1 MPWPPISEGNK
12 PLEQNHWRGFDYA
25 LLGSTVLL
33 AGFGVAMIASATR
46 GTPLGGLSWSALPVR
61 QAIYL
66 GVGLVGMVLVSLVD
80 YRRLEALRWPLYLG
94 NLALLGLVLVIGKR
108 SYGAVRWIDLGVFD
122 LQPSELAKP
131 LLVITLAGF
140 LARREERRESFSTFL
155 LSLLF
160 VLPVMGLVFVQ
171 PDLSTAVV
179 LAVIW
184 LGMVWAA
191 GTRPAYLIGL
201 LFLSVPLG
209 VVAWHYLLADY
220 QKARLLLF
228 LDPYQDLWGGGYNII
243 QAWTAIGSGGWLG
256 KGYGQGT
263 QSQLHF
269 LPVRHSD
276 FIFAV
281 ICEEF
286 GFLGAMAFLVMVLVF
301 LWQILQVAARAA
313 DTSGRLMATGI
324 AVGLAFQTLVNVG
337 MNLGVMP
344 VTGLPLPLISY
355 GGSSLLATLL
365 SLGVVES
372 VSVHRRRSPF
382 EPVA

>member
-1 MPWPPISEGNK
+1 MDSA
-12 PLEQNHWRGFDYA
+12 HWRHFDYA
-25 LLGSTVLL
+25 LLGSALVLS
-33 AGFGVAMIASATR
+33 GFGVAMIASATR
-46 GTPLGGLSWSALPVR
+46 GTSLGGLSWSSLPVR

-66 GVGLVGMVLVSLVD
+66 GVGLVAMGVVSLVD
-80 YRRLEALRWPLYLG
+80 YRHIEALRWPLYLA
-94 NLALLGLVLVIGKR
+94 NLVLLGLVLAVGKR
-108 SYGAVRWIDLGVFD
+108 AYGAVRWIDLGVID

-131 LLVITLAGF
+131 LLVVSLAGF
-140 LARREERRESFSTFL
+140 LARREDRREALSTFL

-160 VLPVMGLVFVQ
+160 VLPPIGLVFVQ
-171 PDLSTAVV
+171 PDLSTAIV
-179 LAVIW
+179 LLVIW

-191 GTRPAYLIGL
+191 GTRPSYLIAL
-201 LFLSVPLG
+201 LFLSVPLA

-286 GFLGAMAFLVMVLVF
+286 GFLGAMALLVMLFLF
-301 LWQILQVAARAA
+301 LWQILQVAARAV

-324 AVGLAFQTLVNVG
+324 AVGLGFQTLVNLG

-355 GGSSLLATLL
+355 GGSCLL
-365 SLGVVES
+365 STFLALGIVES
-372 VSVHRRRSPF
+372 VSMHRRRSPF
-382 EPVA
+382 EPWA

>member
-1 MPWPPISEGNK
+1 MEIER
-12 PLEQNHWRGFDYA
+12 WRHFDYA
-25 LLGSTVLL
+25 LLGSILL
-33 AGFGVAMIASATR
+33 LSGFGVAMIASATR
-46 GTPLGGLSWSALPVR
+46 GTSLGGFSWSALPVR

-66 GVGLVGMVLVSLVD
+66 AVGLLGMGVLSQID
-80 YRRLEALRWPLYLG
+80 YRHLQALRWPLYLM
-94 NLALLGLVLVIGKR
+94 NLLLLVLVLAIGKR
-108 SYGAVRWIDLGVFD
+108 AYGAVRWIDLGVFD

-131 LLVITLAGF
+131 LLVIALAGF
-140 LARREERRESFSTFL
+140 LGRREEHRDSLSTFL
-155 LSLLF
+155 LSLLL
-160 VLPVMGLVFVQ
+160 VLLPVGLVFIQ

-179 LAVIW
+179 LLVIW
-184 LGMVWAA
+184 LGMVWAS
-191 GTRPAYLIGL
+191 GTRPAYLVAL
-201 LFLSVPLG
+201 LFLSIPVG
-209 VVAWHYLLADY
+209 VLAWHYVLEDY

-286 GFLGAMAFLVMVLVF
+286 GFLGASALLALLFVF
-301 LWQILQVAARAA
+301 LWQILQVAARAT
-313 DTSGRLMATGI
+313 DTTGRLIATGI
-324 AVGLAFQTLVNVG
+324 AVGLGFQVLVNVG
-337 MNLGVMP
+337 MNLGIMP

-365 SLGVVES
+365 SLGIVES
-372 VSVHRRRSPF
+372 VSVHRRRSSF
-382 EPVA
+382 EPWA